1 MLEQADGLLLHK
13 LVDHVAKY
21 GAYSIEALISLTY
34 VSKTNVI

>member
-21 GAYSIEALISLTY
+21 GAYSVKALVSLTY
-34 VSKTNVI
+34 IGKTDVV